1 MLHTVRVRG
10 RRVRVDPASAVAGTS
25 GADEVALD
33 LDAEWDG
40 LAVRVALSRGEDRW
54 EAAWEGEPVAVPAE
68 ALEAPGVWLA
78 VSVVGEAPGRRL
90 ATYACR
96 RGMWVQGGGA

>member
-1 MLHTVRVRG
+1 MLHTVEVRR
-10 RRVRVDPASAVAGTS
+10 RRVRVDPAVAVAGTS

-33 LDAEWDG
+33 LDAEWAG

-54 EAAWEGEPVAVPAE
+54 EAAWCGEPVAVPDG
-68 ALEAPGVWLA
+68 ALEVPGVWLA

-90 ATYACR
+90 ATSECR
-96 RGMWVQGGGA
+96 RGIWVARGGA